1 MRLIRT
7 DLATGKR
14 RMVARWSGVSN
25 HTAHAFM
32 VQEAQREAQTK
43 GCNVATAGGPL
54 SGCSTAKLIDAHG
67 HEVAEYTQLWTS

>member
-7 DLATGKR
+7 DLATGRR

-32 VQEAQREAQTK
+32 VQEAQREAKAT
-43 GCNVATAGGPL
+43 GCNVATGGGAL
-54 SGCSTAKLIDAHG
+54 SGRSTAKMIDAYG